1 MKIAV
6 LGGGNGSL
14 AAAGD
19 LALAGH
25 EVRLWRRDRA
35 AIEAH
40 EAAGGVITVKDYRGR
55 HEARPALVTADIAAA
70 VRGAELVLC
79 PAPATA
85 QADIA
90 EALAP
95 HLADGQVVFLP
106 PGTFGSF
113 LFAKAAMGASNRA
126 EVAFAETGTLPW
138 LTRKHGPFEAAITIR
153 AKRLPTGVFPL
164 TLQAHALEVIGRAFP
179 DVIEPC
185 GDALSGALMNAG
197 PIIHPPLITMNAAPL
212 EHFETWDIHKEGT
225 TASTRRVT
233 DALDA
238 ERIAIRE
245 ALGYSPPHFPLA
257 NHYAREGEEWMYG
270 RGSHD
275 KLTGSGDWRER
286 IVLTEHRYM
295 LEDVRIG
302 LSFLVSAGEL
312 AGVQTPLARSFLTIG
327 SVICGEDF
335 MGSGRTLAGLGLGHL
350 DAAGLKTFLAEGFR

>member
-19 LALAGH
+19 FALAGH

-40 EAAGGVITVKDYRGR
+40 KATGGRITIKDFRGR
-55 HEARPALVTADIAAA
+55 HDARPALITSAIAEA
-70 VRGAELVLC
+70 VRGAELIVC

-90 EALAP
+90 RVLAP

-113 LFAKAAMGASNRA
+113 LFAKAAWDAGNRA
-126 EVAFAETGTLPW
+126 EAAFAETGTLPW
-138 LTRKHGPFEAAITIR
+138 LTRKHGPFEAAITVR

-164 TLQAHALEVIGRAFP
+164 TRQAQALEVIGGAFP
-179 DVIEPC
+179 GVIEPC

-212 EHFETWDIHKEGT
+212 EHFERWDIHKEGT
-225 TASTRRVT
+225 QPAVRRVT

-245 ALGYSPPHFPLA
+245 GLGYGPPHFPLA
-257 NHYAREGEEWMYG
+257 DHYAGAGEEWMYG
-270 RGSHD
+270 RGSHG
-275 KLTGSGDWRER
+275 KLTDSGDWRER

-302 LSFLVSAGEL
+302 LSFFASAGAL
-312 AGVQTPLARSFLTIG
+312 AGVATPLVRAFLAIG
-327 SVICGEDF
+327 SAVCEEDF
-335 MGSGRTLAGLGLGHL
+335 MTSGRTLAGLGLGRL
-350 DAAGLKTFLAEGFR
+350 DAAGLKALLAEGFR